1 MEGQQGKNR
10 KGYSQKGHYDI
21 NTDIQV
27 NSFFFCFSLH
37 LKNSCTAIIKEHIDK
52 IAEHHSAEQ
61 EKCFLVYWEREG

>member
-10 KGYSQKGHYDI
+10 KGYSKKGHYDI
-21 NTDIQV
+21 STDIQV

-37 LKNSCTAIIKEHIDK
+37 LKNSCTEIIKEHIDK